1 MGNQV
6 KSFRLIVRPG
16 DAKLRSSDYWAIVIL
31 CAVGSLTLIYMVS
44 QKV

>member
-1 MGNQV
+1 MSQQV

-16 DAKLRSSDYWAIVIL
+16 DARLRSSDYWAIVIL
-31 CAVGSLTLIYMVS
+31 CAVGSATLIYMVS

>member
-1 MGNQV
+1 MSSQV

-16 DAKLRSSDYWAIVIL
+16 DARLRSSDYWAIIIL
-31 CAVGSLTLIYMVS
+31 CAVGSATLIIMVS

>member
-1 MGNQV
+1 MSANV

-31 CAVGSLTLIYMVS
+31 CAVGSATLILMMS
-44 QKV
+44 QNA